1 MFLESIKLLNFRN
14 YQKLDL
20 HFDKD
25 LTILLGL
32 NAAGKTNLLEAIEIL
47 SVAKSFRVKRE
58 QNLVLWGLD
67 FCRLE
72 SEIKKGKDN
81 LKLEVIIDLSKG
93 RPQKTVKIGGVKKKT
108 LDLIG
113 KLSTVLF
120 YPEDLNM
127 ISASPS
133 VRRQFLDV
141 VLCKTDNKYCYAL
154 AEYRKILRNRNLL
167 LNQIREGRATTNELG
182 FWDKQLTELGTD
194 IILKRGELIKFL
206 NTKISPI
213 YVNISGVKTNNLKL
227 IYKPNLAL
235 LKSMVEKAL
244 KKIFFEELMAKRD
257 FEIRRGVTLIG
268 PHRDDFSFEL
278 QNRVV
283 QPFASRGEFRSI
295 ILALK
300 SSELDY
306 LESNLGERPILLLDD
321 IFSELDKNRR
331 HHLRKIVDNQQTI
344 ITTTD
349 LEHISSELRDKAEIL
364 KTSEG
369 SISKYPHEKDI

>member
-14 YQKLDL
+14 YRKLNL

-25 LTILLGL
+25 LSILLGS

-72 SEIKKGKDN
+72 SEIRKGKDS

-93 RPQKTVKIGGVKKKT
+93 RPQKTVKIDGVKKKT

-127 ISASPS
+127 INASPS

-141 VLCKTDNKYCYAL
+141 VLCKTDSKYCYAL

-167 LNQIREGRATTNELG
+167 LNQIREGSASTDELG
-182 FWDKQLTELGTD
+182 FWDKQLIELGTG
-194 IILKRGELIKFL
+194 IILKREELIKFL
-206 NTKISPI
+206 NTKISSI

-235 LKSMVEKAL
+235 LKSADNKAI
-244 KKIFFEELMAKRD
+244 KKLFSEELRKKGELEVKR
-257 FEIRRGVTLIG
+257 GATLIG
-268 PHRDDFSFEL
+268 PHRDDFSFKL
-278 QNRVV
+278 QNREV
-283 QPFASRGEFRSI
+283 PTFASRGEFRSV

-306 LESNLGERPILLLDD
+306 LESKLGERPILLLDD

-331 HHLRKIVDNQQTI
+331 HHLGAIVDKQQTI

-349 LEHISSELRDKAEIL
+349 LVHISPNLQEKAAIL
-364 KTSEG
+364 KSSEG
-369 SISKYPHEKDI
+369 SIIKYPHEKDI